1 MLAGEVGGPHAPI
14 KSIPSRG
21 LTQPVP
27 PLCPAGAAYAC
38 KSEHELG
45 QIRPGFLADFVVLG
59 CGGDVITTAGQVGSQ
74 SLLQAEVAQVW
85 VHGRRRRGK
94 ADGAGPAR
102 VDGPYVPGKNGD
114 VGFIARRWRA
124 EQQQG
129 GKGLEGMRAVRCC
142 GPARKV
148 GGGGCCHVAK

>member
-1 MLAGEVGGPHAPI
+1 MLLSSPYHPVV
-14 KSIPSRG
+14 SPSHC
-21 LTQPVP
+21 P
-27 PLCPAGAAYAC
+27 PLCRTGAAYAC

-59 CGGDVITTAGQVGSQ
+59 GGGGDVITTAGQVGSQ

-124 EQQQG
+124 EQQQQQ

-142 GPARKV
+142 GPARKA